1 MHTILT
7 YELNDD
13 YMQKRGQYR
22 QEHLDLVNQSYA
34 AGELQLAGALSDP
47 ADKAMLVFKGDIPE
61 KVTVFAQ
68 ADPYVKHGLIKAWSI
83 RKWTTVIGEGSVAP
97 KL

>member
-1 MHTILT
+1 MHTILI

-13 YMQKRGQYR
+13 YMQRRAEYR
-22 QEHLDLVNQSYA
+22 QEHLDLVNESYA
-34 AGELQLAGALSDP
+34 AGELQLAGALSEP
-47 ADKAMLVFKGDIPE
+47 VDKAMLVFKGDIPE
-61 KVTVFAQ
+61 KVSRFAT
-68 ADPYVKHGLIKAWSI
+68 ADPYVQHGLIKAWSI